1 MRARLSPCVPN
12 DSGSAM
18 STAASSQ
25 AARSSRQQARMTVG
39 RAGCKRLPTARCGPN
54 GPLFNSRVRSR
65 RATNAGKVAPA
76 VHQDHGLP
84 LLNLLRE
91 GTGAQGGCLG
101 RASGTVKAQS
111 RVCLCKVALTPD
123 INEARTCIQQ
133 KIAAHPAIYA
143 ALNLIEVPDVAFGRP
158 PVGQANLETCCAH
171 ERALPQQRRDDA
183 CASNAG
189 GRGGCRPR
197 GVPPCAARRTRGR

>member
-1 MRARLSPCVPN
+1 
-12 DSGSAM
+12 M

-91 GTGAQGGCLG
+91 GTGAQGGWLG
-101 RASGTVKAQS
+101 RASGTLKGKS
-111 RVCLCKVALTPD
+111 RLCLCKAALTASMYR
-123 INEARTCIQQ
+123 ARICIHVDMLSQYL
-133 KIAAHPAIYA
+133 ISAW
-143 ALNLIEVPDVAFGRP
+143 LNLAEAPDVAFGRRP
-158 PVGQANLETCCAH
+158 LERANLETWCAH

-189 GRGGCRPR
+189 GHGGCRPR
-197 GVPPCAARRTRGR
+197 GVQPCAARRTRGR